1 MQPDQLEPGKK
12 QAASLFEAV
21 AGAIFL
27 DTGDGVEA
35 VGRFARCVGLLG

>member
-1 MQPDQLEPGKK
+1 MQPDQIEPGEK
-12 QAASLFEAV
+12 QAASLVEAV

-27 DTGDGVEA
+27 DAEDGVDA

>member
-1 MQPDQLEPGKK
+1 MQPDQTEPGEK

-27 DTGDGVEA
+27 DAADGAEA
-35 VGRFARCVGLLG
+35 VGKFARRIGLLA